1 MENPSNPLLYK
12 AAYDL
17 LSTVVDLVSNMPR
30 GFKNSVGITT
40 SDECM
45 AVVVLIFRASC
56 AQEKAEYVSE
66 LTERL
71 QVTELLLRLS
81 RDKRLISTGQYAN
94 AIELTGD
101 VRAQVSGWPRS
112 AISSARR

>member
-17 LSTVVDLVSNMPR
+17 LSTITDLVGNMPR
-30 GFKNSVGITT
+30 GFKNSVGIKT
-40 SDECM
+40 SDECL

-56 AQEKAEYVSE
+56 AQEKASHLCE
-66 LTERL
+66 LVERL

-81 RDKRLISTGQYAN
+81 RDKRLISTGQYAS
-94 AIELTGD
+94 AIGLTGN
-101 VRAQVSGWPRS
+101 VRAQVSGWQRS
-112 AISSARR
+112 AISSVRR